1 LNLTQNYVHHLEVEL
16 HERDQQLE
24 VSQAQ
29 TEELLD
35 VVHHL
40 QELLPQDEE
49 PNETEEDPEEIQGMS
64 GVEDN

>member
-1 LNLTQNYVHHLEVEL
+1 
-16 HERDQQLE
+16 

-29 TEELLD
+29 AVKLQDAVE
-35 VVHHL
+35 HL

-49 PNETEEDPEEIQGMS
+49 PEEDPEEIQGMS